1 MDDQTPAA
9 HPTDLATMVERADA
23 GDAHA
28 KDALF
33 TTLYNELHT
42 LAESHLRR
50 SGNPFTLGTTTLLH
64 EAYLNLNSRERVV
77 FPDRLRFLKYASR
90 AMRGLIIDYVRER
103 RAEKRGG
110 DVHFVDLLENAIQ
123 APAND
128 SSLERLRRAL
138 DELGQL
144 DPELAELVD
153 LKFFCGFSFAEIAAL
168 RAVSERTVQRDWAK
182 ARVLLH
188 DALKLPPAGEER
200 PAGR

>member
-9 HPTDLATMVERADA
+9 HPPDLATMVERADA
-23 GDAHA
+23 GDGEA

-64 EAYLNLNSRERVV
+64 EAYLNLNSRDRVV

-110 DVHFVDLLENAIQ
+110 DVRFVDLLENAIQ

-138 DELGQL
+138 DELGRL
-144 DPELAELVD
+144 DPGLAELVD
-153 LKFFCGFSFAEIAAL
+153 LKFFCGFSFAEIAVF
-168 RAVSERTVQRDWAK
+168 RDVSERTVQRDWAK

-188 DALKLPPAGEER
+188 DALRTGQTS
-200 PAGR
+200 